1 MNLLRDKLRDVLD
14 RRSTLLMLVP
24 AGVLVVV
31 LLGAIAVDLSAAHL
45 AQRRLVQVTERAA
58 DDAAGMLDRD
68 ALRSGNAVRVQP
80 AAAERLARLQVG
92 AFEVAGLEATST
104 SVTLTPDGRGVSVR
118 TQARVRR
125 IFGRGLPGVAPT
137 YRITARATARLE

>member
-1 MNLLRDKLRDVLD
+1 MALD
-14 RRSTLLMLVP
+14 ESRRGVASGRRSVRRLTSRFPGRGALRPPGNDRGSSLMLVP

-104 SVTLTPDGRGVSVR
+104 SVT
-118 TQARVRR
+118 
-125 IFGRGLPGVAPT
+125 
-137 YRITARATARLE
+137 